1 MQTTAIEITAIEIWV
16 YGVLMILGGIMGFM
30 KVHSKASLL
39 SGVGLGLGLLA
50 SGYGVWRGSADCLI
64 VAMVI
69 AALLLVLFA
78 FRYVKTRRF
87 MPAGVLAILSLAA
100 VVVLGMAL
108 KK

>member
-1 MQTTAIEITAIEIWV
+1 MQNTVIDITAIEIWV
-16 YGVLMILGGIMGFM
+16 YGALMILGGIMGFV

-100 VVVLGMAL
+100 VVIFGLAL

>member
-1 MQTTAIEITAIEIWV
+1 MQNTVIGITAIEIWV
-16 YGVLMILGGIMGFM
+16 YGALMILGGIMGFV
-30 KVHSKASLL
+30 KVRSKASLL

-50 SGYGVWRGSADCLI
+50 SGYGVWRGLADSLI

-87 MPAGVLAILSLAA
+87 MPAGALAILSLAA
-100 VVVLGMAL
+100 VVVFGLAL